1 MARES
6 NRRGEGDHLRSELV
20 RAATELLVAPQ
31 TVAPPSLRAIA
42 RECGVSPSAVYLHFD
57 SQADLIAA
65 VVDAQYDELAAALAA
80 ADRPRGIPLTRLQ
93 ALAQAYVTWGI
104 EHPGAYQLLFES
116 ADALPVAFSGS
127 AVGEGLMDAVA
138 ELVRAHGV
146 SRRDEAA
153 KRAQRI
159 WVALHGLVSLRIHK
173 PQADWPA
180 SATADATVL
189 VTALLA

>member
-1 MARES
+1 
-6 NRRGEGDHLRSELV
+6 L
-20 RAATELLVAPQ
+20 T
-31 TVAPPSLRAIA
+31 
-42 RECGVSPSAVYLHFD
+42 
-57 SQADLIAA
+57 
-65 VVDAQYDELAAALAA
+65 A
-80 ADRPRGIPLTRLQ
+80 ADRPRAVPSTRLH
-93 ALAQAYVTWGI
+93 ALAQAYVAWGV

-127 AVGEGLMDAVA
+127 AVGDGLMDAVA

-159 WVALHGLVSLRIHK
+159 WVALHGLVSLHIHK
-173 PQADWPA
+173 PQAAWPA
-180 SATADATVL
+180 SASADAAAL